1 MVLLIESAPK
11 TVVPIM
17 NLEIPTALP
26 NVTEGI
32 LDPRNTYADVSEWE
46 AKAKDL
52 GARYKNFEQY
62 CDTEEGKRLV
72 SNLNYK
78 NQRNT

>member
-1 MVLLIESAPK
+1 M
-11 TVVPIM
+11 
-17 NLEIPTALP
+17 P

-52 GARYKNFEQY
+52 GARYIKNFEQY

-72 SNLNYK
+72 AAGPQL
-78 NQRNT
+78 

>member
-1 MVLLIESAPK
+1 
-11 TVVPIM
+11 M

-52 GARYKNFEQY
+52 GARYIK
-62 CDTEEGKRLV
+62 T
-72 SNLNYK
+72 LNNIVIQK
-78 NQRNT
+78 KVKD